1 MTSDYPDP
9 EPIADIPEP
18 YEDLLPN
25 IPQRTVAVQN
35 WNVTMSD
42 AKFHWYDLVA
52 GFPAV
57 PDIRDPVG
65 RYLRRMQ
72 FDLEATMEK
81 RLLYLVVS
89 RPLVRFDTNRSPSWG
104 FFSLKLTLPLLV
116 GAEQKRDSVTLEL
129 DVPFAATMK
138 KPVVTVQDRFLIL
151 NWGGLVEAMSIHD
164 VLQHHEHGLKFA
176 SRVQYV
182 GQTKDTTGRL
192 AKGRLTVLQKLQQNN
207 SEHSDTLLLVQRLH
221 FEIDPAQSDP
231 ALLPSNQNAVAADAL
246 LKDRMDLAECAVIKY
261 FEGDVMRGRKDHELA
276 VRRARMVE
284 VQAAH
289 NVQDVTIDL
298 TAPEAERDRYY
309 DLVSEFVPVSRAH
322 RMRCHLINGDIG
334 LTLLPPER
342 KN

>member
-35 WNVTMSD
+35 WNVTVSD

-89 RPLVRFDTNRSPSWG
+89 RPLVRFDTNRNPSWG

-116 GAEQKRDSVTLEL
+116 GPEQKRDSVTLEL

-138 KPVVTVQDRFLIL
+138 KPLVTVQERFLIL

-164 VLQHHEHGLKFA
+164 VLQHHDHGLKFA

-207 SEHSDTLLLVQRLH
+207 NEHSDTLLLVQRLH
-221 FEIDPAQSDP
+221 VEIDSAQGDP
-231 ALLPSNQNAVAADAL
+231 ALLPANQNAVAADAL

-322 RMRCHLINGDIG
+322 RMRCHLINGDVA

-342 KN
+342 KS